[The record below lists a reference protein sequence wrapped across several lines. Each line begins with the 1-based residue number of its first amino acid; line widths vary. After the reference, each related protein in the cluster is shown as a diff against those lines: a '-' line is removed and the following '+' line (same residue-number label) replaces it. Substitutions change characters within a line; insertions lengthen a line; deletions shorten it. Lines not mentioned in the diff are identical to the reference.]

1 MCPSLLLCFTVYV
14 KRESTGLYT
23 ISLSHPCVSRRLYR
37 SLEKGHSQN
46 SREPP
51 HTAAPKLRG
60 IGRPR
65 ELWIEDE
72 HRRLEGS
79 VLLVVM
85 DREPVSMLWF

>member
-1 MCPSLLLCFTVYV
+1 MNPFSLAPECVSFLTAMLPVYV

-23 ISLSHPCVSRRLYR
+23 ISLSHPCVSRRLYQ
-37 SLEKGHSQN
+37 SLEKGYSQN

-65 ELWIEDE
+65 EVWIEDE
-72 HRRLEGS
+72 HKRLEGS
-79 VLLVVM
+79 V
-85 DREPVSMLWF
+85 P